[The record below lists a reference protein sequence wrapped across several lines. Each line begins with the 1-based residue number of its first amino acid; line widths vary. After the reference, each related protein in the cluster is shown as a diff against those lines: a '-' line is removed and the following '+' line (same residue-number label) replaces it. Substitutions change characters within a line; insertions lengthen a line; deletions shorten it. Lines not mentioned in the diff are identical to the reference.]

1 MTIARVIEGRDPAT
15 IISCKADAPVRDA
28 VWLLAKYRI
37 GALPVTEGERVVG
50 IFSERDAVRQLESLG
65 PAMLERPLREAMT
78 APAITVTP
86 QTTVL
91 EALGQMTARRIRHFP
106 VMDADR
112 MVAFVSIGD
121 LVKHRI
127 DHIQSEA
134 EALKAYI
141 QMA

>member
-15 IISCKADAPVRDA
+15 IISCKAESPVRDA
-28 VWLLAKYRI
+28 IWLLAKYRI
-37 GALPVTEGERVVG
+37 GALPVVEADRVVG

-65 PAMLERPLREAMT
+65 PAMLERQLRDAMT
-78 APAITVTP
+78 APAITVAP

-91 EALGQMTARRIRHFP
+91 EALGQMTARRVRHFP
-106 VMDADR
+106 VMDGAR
-112 MVAFVSIGD
+112 MVGFVSIGD

-127 DHIQSEA
+127 ERIQSEA